1 MGKKN
6 GCWRL
11 NVAVAAALLW
21 TNAAV
26 RAETTIYPAPQ
37 GEAVEGAYVV
47 KVDGKPLDIYS
58 AQDQEAGS
66 GEYYF
71 TSFDFD
77 DKVKIEISAPFSLVG
92 ATVAPERFGVKV
104 VEQTAETTIL
114 EADKPFQ
121 ISFEPNKRVKP
132 LLIFGNA
139 PEIDAP
145 KPGDANVVYFG
156 PGVHRPGKI
165 ELTDGQTLYLA
176 GGAVVK
182 GAVLARGKNIVVRGR
197 GILAG
202 EESPRFNGPG
212 RFMLDCVDCENL
224 TVRDITFRNPWSWT
238 FVLWNC
244 DGATI
249 DGVKICGSRMINDD
263 ALDLVN
269 SSNIIV
275 KNCFFRTQDDS
286 IAVKGMIAG
295 GPACENIA
303 VEDCVFWT
311 DRANIFRVGYECE
324 CEGMR
329 VICAKNID
337 ILYYSVNYRDP
348 SEYWANAL
356 IWLQPNQKM
365 TMEDCR
371 FENFN
376 VRADGGDII
385 ALMAKPM
392 SCSYGAFENPT
403 PGRLTNCSFVNFNVW
418 GEKGD
423 FNGMIF
429 VKGASETSDVDGLR
443 FEKIVYFGEKIGKD
457 AGCVRIEDFAEN
469 IEFAEKT
476 E

>member
-6 GCWRL
+6 GFWRL
-11 NVAVAAALLW
+11 SVVVAASLVW
-21 TNAAV
+21 TVGV
-26 RAETTIYPAPQ
+26 RAETTVYPAPR
-37 GEAVEGAYVV
+37 GEAVEGTYVV
-47 KVDGKPLDIYS
+47 KVDGKALDIYS
-58 AQDQEAGS
+58 AQDQEEGS

-77 DKVKIEISAPFSLVG
+77 GEVKIEISAPFSLAD
-92 ATVAPERFGVKV
+92 ATVAPERFGVEI
-104 VEQTAETTIL
+104 VEQTVEKAVL

-182 GAVLARGKNIVVRGR
+182 GAVLARGKDIVVRGR
-197 GILAG
+197 GVLAG
-202 EESPRFNGPG
+202 EESPRFQGPG

-224 TVRDITFRNPWSWT
+224 TVRDVTFRNPWSWT

-269 SSNIIV
+269 SRNIIV

-295 GPACENIA
+295 GAACENIA

-311 DRANIFRVGYECE
+311 DRANVFRVGYECE
-324 CEGMR
+324 CAGMR
-329 VICAKNID
+329 AICAKNID

-356 IWLQPNQKM
+356 IWLQPNQEM

-371 FENFN
+371 FENFS

-403 PGRLTNCSFVNFNVW
+403 PGRLKNCSFTDFNVW
-418 GEKGD
+418 GEKGN
-423 FNGMIF
+423 FNGVVL
-429 VKGASETSDVDGLR
+429 VKGASETSDVNGLR
-443 FEKIVYFGEKIGKD
+443 FENIVYFGEKIGKD
-457 AGCVRIEDFAEN
+457 AACVRIEDFAEN
-469 IEFAEKT
+469 IEFVEKN

>member
-1 MGKKN
+1 M
-6 GCWRL
+6 
-11 NVAVAAALLW
+11 
-21 TNAAV
+21 
-26 RAETTIYPAPQ
+26 
-37 GEAVEGAYVV
+37 
-47 KVDGKPLDIYS
+47 
-58 AQDQEAGS
+58 
-66 GEYYF
+66 
-71 TSFDFD
+71 
-77 DKVKIEISAPFSLVG
+77 
-92 ATVAPERFGVKV
+92 
-104 VEQTAETTIL
+104 
-114 EADKPFQ
+114 
-121 ISFEPNKRVKP
+121 
-132 LLIFGNA
+132 LIFGNA

-269 SSNIIV
+269 SRNIIV

-295 GPACENIA
+295 GAACENIA

-324 CEGMR
+324 CAGMR
-329 VICAKNID
+329 AICAKNVD

-356 IWLQPNQKM
+356 IWLQPNQEM
-365 TMEDCR
+365 TMENCR
-371 FENFN
+371 FENFS

-403 PGRLTNCSFVNFNVW
+403 PGRLKDCCFADFNVW
-418 GEKGD
+418 GEKGN

-429 VKGASETSDVDGLR
+429 VKGASETSDVNGLR
-443 FEKIVYFGEKIGKD
+443 FENIVYFGEKIGKD
-457 AGCVRIEDFAEN
+457 AACVRIEDFAEN
-469 IEFAEKT
+469 IEFTEKT